1 VAEAE
6 STRRPRG
13 APGEIVTATS
23 LADEIGF
30 RLEKAILEGEY
41 RPGTHLLQDE
51 LCERFGVSRTPIR
64 EALRKLQA
72 QHLVVLVPNKGATV
86 RIPSQVELQE
96 IYAIRAE
103 IEGFACALAAPHVTD
118 DTIRQLD
125 AAQELI
131 DAAHAAAAGD
141 MSADE
146 EARVNSQ
153 ITLGNEE
160 FHAIIHRT
168 AGNNHLQ
175 ELCRSYQSFFPKD
188 YVWRAIRFSPE
199 ATHLNIEEHQQIRA
213 GLAARDSF
221 AAREAMSNHIL
232 HGGRLLMDYLAHH
245 GFWA

>member
-1 VAEAE
+1 
-6 STRRPRG
+6 
-13 APGEIVTATS
+13 VTATS

-41 RPGTHLLQDE
+41 RPGTHLLQDD

-72 QHLVVLVPNKGATV
+72 QHLVVLIPNKGATV

-103 IEGFACALAAPHVTD
+103 IEGFACALAAPNVTD
-118 DTIRQLD
+118 DTIVQLD

-131 DAAHAAAAGD
+131 DAAHAAAEAGD

-153 ITLGNEE
+153 ITRGNEE
-160 FHAIIHRT
+160 FHAIIHLT
-168 AGNNHLQ
+168 AGNKHLQ
-175 ELCRSYQSFFPKD
+175 QLCRSYQSFFPKD
-188 YVWRAIRFSPE
+188 YVWRAIRFSPD
-199 ATHLNIEEHQQIRA
+199 ATHLNIQEHREIRA
-213 GLAARDSF
+213 GLVERDPVAARS
-221 AAREAMSNHIL
+221 AMSNHIL